1 MTWEYRVIRHLEP
14 APGGKMIEW
23 LTIHR
28 VYYNGERITSWE
40 PEQSKIGGETLEELG
55 DDIEIMR
62 LALFRPVLKVEEMP
76 K

>member
-14 APGGKMIEW
+14 APGGKVIEW

-28 VYYNGERITSWE
+28 VYYDGERITSWE

-62 LALFRPVLKVEEMP
+62 LALSKPVLKVEDMP

>member
-14 APGGKMIEW
+14 APGGKVIEW

-28 VYYNGERITSWE
+28 VYFKGERITSWE
-40 PEQSKIGGETLEELG
+40 PEQSEVSGESLNELMECF
-55 DDIEIMR
+55 ILMR
-62 LALFRPVLKVEEMP
+62 LALRKPVLKVEEMP